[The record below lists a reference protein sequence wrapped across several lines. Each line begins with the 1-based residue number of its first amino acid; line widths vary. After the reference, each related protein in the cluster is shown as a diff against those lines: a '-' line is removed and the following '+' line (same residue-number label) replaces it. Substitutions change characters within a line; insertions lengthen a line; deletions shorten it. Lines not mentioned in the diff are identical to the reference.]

1 MSQSSP
7 TPQTTPP
14 RLHFRVP
21 PKPAHLLRARE
32 RLRDYLRQYCT
43 ERRVID
49 DVVLCVEEACANAI
63 RHSGAGDDIEIT
75 LQFDADRLLA
85 SVKDRGQGFDTSSF
99 DPHRTPDLTAEHGRG
114 LFIIAALMDEVKLDA
129 DGGLEVRMWR
139 HAERR
144 RESPRLESGLGETRA
159 GPDAGQRDA
168 RTRTMLEEIDEAFF
182 ALDWEYRY
190 LHANHAALR
199 LTQKPLQ
206 ELVGHTPWE
215 LFPELRGSL
224 LEERYREAMELGMPS
239 VFERR
244 STPSDDWLEVR
255 VYPTEAGISAYYREI
270 NERKRI
276 EQEVLASRSQLAAT
290 LAAIT
295 DGFYTLGRTWRVTF
309 LNDEAAAVFPGGKE
323 ARGADF
329 WELFPEAVGSDFE
342 TNKRRAMELGEFR
355 SFESYYPPFDTWFE
369 ERDYPSDDGIIVL
382 FADISERKRAD
393 AVRDR
398 LLETTGL
405 LLEAATAASSW
416 SDLDRLLGSLGDL
429 LVRASG
435 HSRVVLELWDEEHQE
450 VEIAVARG
458 AEAMPLQRFEFEDI
472 SRAAKE
478 ALTTKRTVVMD
489 SAQSDPPGAPKQALG
504 PRAFLLLLAV
514 PIVHR
519 ERPIG
524 VILMDQPG
532 ERRLFSSQE
541 VRLVEAIAAQAG
553 AAIESARLLE
563 REAAALRFE
572 TSAPLGGTS
581 RLVSRLRAHPYGVLA
596 GSVAIESAI
605 LAALNAVH
613 ETSNT
618 LGVPGA
624 LVALI
629 AVVAGALAGP
639 LVGALVALAGGV
651 AFFATMAGFG
661 NTSSAFAT
669 TVSTAIWL
677 AAGLLSGFLAQD
689 LREQTERRR
698 MAAVALARADAAREV
713 QLAEQAQIEELA
725 TGLQAQTDALA
736 ERADLADALN
746 AINAVVHSTLDF
758 DDIMGRALAQGV
770 AALHADA
777 GTIVLRDGDSWMV
790 AYQHGF
796 SHEEVGLRLSADEA
810 PIAARVS
817 ATGQP
822 VAIADL
828 EMEPRLSVGFSRAHG
843 LRAVVAVPLI
853 VRKEVTGDLAFWE
866 HQPRSFSETETDFA
880 NQLGSTISLAVDNAH
895 LYLEQQRIAITLQDN
910 FIHPPPEVA
919 GLELGIISQAA
930 FAPGLVGGDFSDVF
944 LLDESHV
951 VVLIGDVAG
960 KGVRAAG
967 HTETVRSTVRALAA
981 IDSSPAFVLGKT
993 NELLLRFEPDE
1004 PLVTAFL
1011 AVLDLHSGG
1020 LTYASAGHPAP
1031 FHLGAVGCQAL
1042 DETVGLPLGSFEHD
1056 YANAHVM
1063 LSPED
1068 YLVLYTDGVTEAR
1081 CDGELFGEPRL
1092 LEAVCGLRGRSAQAV
1107 AEGVSSA
1114 ALAFAGQLSDDLQVV
1129 VLRLA

>member
-1 MSQSSP
+1 MSDTGALKRPHAESQLSQSSP
-7 TPQTTPP
+7 TPQSAPP
-14 RLHFRVP
+14 RLQFRVP
-21 PKPAHLLRARE
+21 PKPAYLLRARE

-49 DVVLCVEEACANAI
+49 DVVVCVEEACTNAI
-63 RHSGAGDDIEIT
+63 RHSGAGEDIEIT
-75 LQFDADRLLA
+75 LQFDSDRLLA
-85 SVKDRGQGFDTSSF
+85 AVKDHGQGFDTTSF
-99 DPHRTPDLTAEHGRG
+99 DPQRTPDPTAEHGRG
-114 LFIIAALMDEVKLDA
+114 LFIIAALMDEVELHL

-139 HAERR
+139 HAEPRCDA
-144 RESPRLESGLGETRA
+144 PRLESGLGETGA
-159 GPDAGQRDA
+159 GADAERRDA
-168 RTRTMLEEIDEAFF
+168 RTRAMLEEIDEAFF

-199 LTQKPLQ
+199 LTQKSLQ

-215 LFPELRGSL
+215 LFPKLRGSL

-244 STPSDDWLEVR
+244 STLNDDWHEVR
-255 VYPTEAGISAYYREI
+255 VYPTEAGISAYYREV

-295 DGFYTLGRTWRVTF
+295 DGFYTLDRTWRVTF

-323 ARGADF
+323 ACGADF

-355 SFESYYPPFDTWFE
+355 SFESYYPRFDTWFE
-369 ERDYPSDDGIIVL
+369 ERDYPSD
-382 FADISERKRAD
+382 
-393 AVRDR
+393 R
-398 LLETTGL
+398 LLEKTGL

-458 AEAMPLQRFEFEDI
+458 SEAMPLQRFEFEDI

-519 ERPIG
+519 DRPIG

-541 VRLVEAIAAQAG
+541 VQLVEAIAAQAG

-563 REAAALRFE
+563 REAEALRFE

-581 RLVSRLRAHPYGVLA
+581 RLVSRLRTHPYGVLA
-596 GSVAIESAI
+596 GSVAVESAI
-605 LAALNAVH
+605 LAALSAAH

-618 LGVPGA
+618 LGVPGS

-698 MAAVALARADAAREV
+698 VAAVALARADAAREV

-777 GTIVLRDGDSWMV
+777 GTIVLRDGDSWVV
-790 AYQHGF
+790 AYQYGF

-810 PIAARVS
+810 PIATGVS
-817 ATGQP
+817 ATGQA

-828 EMEPRLSVGFSRAHG
+828 EMEPRLSVGFSHAHG

-866 HQPRSFSETETDFA
+866 HQPRLFSETETDFA

-910 FIHPPPEVA
+910 FIHPPPAVA

-967 HTETVRSTVRALAA
+967 HTETVRSTVRALAT

-1011 AVLDLHSGG
+1011 AVLDLHSGS

-1031 FHLGAVGCQAL
+1031 VHLGAAGCQAL
-1042 DETVGLPLGSFEHD
+1042 DETVGLPLGSFEHG

-1092 LEAVCGLRGRSAQAV
+1092 FEAVCGLRGRSAQGV
-1107 AEGVSSA
+1107 AEGVSGA
-1114 ALAFAGQLSDDLQVV
+1114 ALAFAGELSDDLQVV